1 MDRDRDRWARLG
13 RAFAEAREAIG
24 LSQDQVA
31 ERIGVTRTTVQTIER
46 GHVGGKPPIKVTG
59 TMRSYAR
66 LVGWT
71 EDSITRV
78 LGGGEPERVP
88 TAPSAAP
95 EREVTPAEPAGS
107 GLPAAVELELR
118 QGETLESAV
127 LHLGPEQSDARVI
140 VVLKGASDITPEEME
155 EMMKQWRKT
164 RRHLQSLAGDG
175 KTPPAT

>member
-31 ERIGVTRTTVQTIER
+31 GRIGVTRTTIQSIER
-46 GHVGGKPPIKVTG
+46 GHVGGKPPTRVTG
-59 TMRSYAR
+59 TMREYAR

-78 LGGGEPERVP
+78 LNGSKPEREP
-88 TAPSAAP
+88 TTSASPEQKAPSA
-95 EREVTPAEPAGS
+95 EPSGA

-127 LHLGPEQSDARVI
+127 LHLGPEQSDARVV
-140 VVLKGASDITPEEME
+140 VVLKGSPDITPEELE
-155 EMMKQWRKT
+155 EMMKQWRKA

-175 KTPPAT
+175 KAPPAT